1 MRLVL
6 FTATLCALASPA
18 LAMKVTNLDTVAHKI
33 ELVAS
38 GSTLTR
44 SIAPNETTYFSGDSD
59 GQLSLLTAPT
69 ASEAKAGEVAS
80 QGMLANVIGVRRNT
94 NIPATMRD
102 DYVIW
107 PGGELVLQRRR
118 LYMGRN

>member
-1 MRLVL
+1 
-6 FTATLCALASPA
+6 
-18 LAMKVTNLDTVAHKI
+18 MKVTNLDTVTHKV
-33 ELVAS
+33 ELVVS

-44 SIAPNETTYFSGDSD
+44 SIAPDETTYFSGDSD
-59 GQLSLLTAPT
+59 GQLSLITAPA

-80 QGMLANVIGVRRNT
+80 QGMLANVIGVRRNK

-107 PGGELVLQRRR
+107 PGGELVLQRRK
-118 LYMGRN
+118 LYMGRR